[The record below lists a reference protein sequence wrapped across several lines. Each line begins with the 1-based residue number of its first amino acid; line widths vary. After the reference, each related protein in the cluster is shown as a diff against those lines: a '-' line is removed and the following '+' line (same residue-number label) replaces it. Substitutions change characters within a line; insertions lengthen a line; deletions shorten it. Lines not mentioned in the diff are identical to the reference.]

1 MRWVKVNRFLF
12 LFSFL
17 NRVITIPTFFACK
30 DMYDKS
36 FYKYRMR
43 VSNGCLDWT
52 INRRFKQFVDMK
64 DQLIHLYKQD
74 LNKQQQKSY
83 RPLPKLPSKT
93 FKMLG
98 QSNTSIKFLNERKV
112 KLEQYM
118 NLLKIHPWGCMQV
131 PYLQFTGLLSTTR
144 DTSAAEGRNVIHVS
158 RLNEFVGLGKLKQ
171 RRCFVCVV
179 VSCCLWWLWWLW
191 WLWLLWLLWLLW
203 WLWFRL
209 RFTI

>member
-1 MRWVKVNRFLF
+1 
-12 LFSFL
+12 
-17 NRVITIPTFFACK
+17 
-30 DMYDKS
+30 
-36 FYKYRMR
+36 MR

-158 RLNEFVGLGKLKQ
+158 RLNEFVGLGKWKQ

-179 VSCCLWWLWWLW
+179 VSCCLWLWVVVGCGRWLWSLVMVVVCGCCGCV
-191 WLWLLWLLWLLW
+191 
-203 WLWFRL
+203 
-209 RFTI
+209 